1 MTDLPPAAILGSSR
15 PIRASVR
22 GQGEEIVIGLVNN
35 MSGAAFQMAERQFSD
50 LVTAAAQGAPFRLKT
65 FSLIEPP
72 CTANGENGRFGSCVP
87 VSELWNSRLD
97 GLIVTG
103 AEPKA
108 ASLPEEPFWPFL
120 SRLVD
125 WAEENTVS
133 TIWSCLAAHAAVYH
147 LDGIA
152 RRGRTEKLFGLFEC
166 VNLASD
172 PILEGLPPSWTVPH
186 SRFNDLPE
194 ASLAARGYRILSRS
208 DATGA
213 DLFVK
218 QGRALHVFLQ
228 GHPEYDAEALLR
240 EYRRDIRR
248 YLTGESERYPEPPAG
263 CFAPDMLE
271 TLSAFRL
278 RAVEDR
284 RPDLF
289 AELPPVALM
298 WGGQAGWRPV
308 AQTFYRNWFDLLAQK
323 AHAEI
328 AASEFGGD
336 APSYGQEGLSEPR

>member
-1 MTDLPPAAILGSSR
+1 MTKLPPAAVMGSQHS
-15 PIRASVR
+15 IGASAR
-22 GQGEEIVIGLVNN
+22 GRGEEIVIGLVNN
-35 MSGAAFQMAERQFSD
+35 MSGAAFQTAERQFSD
-50 LVTAAAQGAPFRLKT
+50 LVTGAARGAPFRLKT

-72 CTANGENGRFGSCVP
+72 CAANGEDGRFGGCVP
-87 VSELWNSRLD
+87 VSELWTSHLD

-133 TIWSCLAAHAAVYH
+133 NIWSCLAAHAAVYH

-152 RRGRTEKLFGLFEC
+152 RRFRTEKLFGLFEC

-172 PILEGLPPSWTVPH
+172 PILEGLPARWIMPH

-194 ASLAARGYRILSRS
+194 APLAARGYRILSRS
-208 DATGA
+208 AVAGA
-213 DLFVK
+213 DAFVK
-218 QGRALHVFLQ
+218 QGHSLHVFLQ

-248 YLTGESERYPEPPAG
+248 YLTAESERYPKPPAG
-263 CFAPDMLE
+263 CFTPDVLE
-271 TLSAFRL
+271 SLSAFRQ
-278 RAVEDR
+278 RALDDR

-289 AELPPVALM
+289 AELPAAALM
-298 WGGQAGWRPV
+298 WGGQAQWRPV

-323 AHAEI
+323 ARSEI
-328 AASEFGGD
+328 EASDFGGD
-336 APSYGQEGLSEPR
+336 APDYGREDLSERG

>member
-1 MTDLPPAAILGSSR
+1 MTELPPAAVLGPQHAIR
-15 PIRASVR
+15 PSAR
-22 GQGEEIVIGLVNN
+22 GRDEEIVIGLVNN

-50 LVTAAAQGAPFRLKT
+50 LVAGAAQGAPVRMKT

-72 CTANGENGRFGSCVP
+72 RAADGEKSRFGSCVP

-166 VNLASD
+166 ANLASD
-172 PILEGLPPSWTVPH
+172 PILAGLPARWIVPH

-208 DATGA
+208 DTAGA
-213 DLFVK
+213 DVFVK
-218 QGRALHVFLQ
+218 QGHALHVFLQ

-240 EYRRDIRR
+240 EFRRDIRR
-248 YLTGESERYPEPPAG
+248 YLAGESERYPEPPAG
-263 CFAPDMLE
+263 CFAPEMLE
-271 TLSAFRL
+271 SLSAFRS
-278 RAVEDR
+278 RAQEDR

-298 WGGQAGWRPV
+298 WGGQAQWRPV
-308 AQTFYRNWFDLLAQK
+308 AQTFYRNWFTVLAQN

-328 AASEFGGD
+328 AAPDFGGD
-336 APSYGQEGLSEPR
+336 ASGYGQQGLSEPG

>member
-1 MTDLPPAAILGSSR
+1 MRELPPTAILGSPHAIR
-15 PIRASVR
+15 PSGR

-35 MSGAAFQMAERQFSD
+35 MSGAAFQMAERQFSN
-50 LVTAAAQGAPFRLKT
+50 LVTGAAQGAQIRLKT

-72 CTANGENGRFGSCVP
+72 HAANGEDGGFGDCVP
-87 VSELWNSRLD
+87 VSELWTSRLD

-125 WAEENTVS
+125 WAEENTTS

-152 RRGRTEKLFGLFEC
+152 RRGRPEKLFGLFEC
-166 VNLASD
+166 TNLAAD
-172 PILEGLPPSWTVPH
+172 PIFEGLPSRWTVPH

-213 DLFVK
+213 DVFVK
-218 QGRALHVFLQ
+218 QGHALHVFLQ

-248 YLTGESERYPEPPAG
+248 YLAGESERYPDPPAG
-263 CFAPDMLE
+263 CFDSDRLE
-271 TLSAFRL
+271 TLSTFRL
-278 RAVEDR
+278 RALEDR
-284 RPDLF
+284 RPELF
-289 AELPPVALM
+289 AELPPAALM
-298 WGGQAGWRPV
+298 WGGQAEWRPV
-308 AQTFYRNWFDLLAQK
+308 AQTFYHNWFNLLAQR
-323 AHAEI
+323 ARLEI
-328 AASEFGGD
+328 EAPDFGRD
-336 APSYGQEGLSEPR
+336 APDYGREGFSEPG

>member
-1 MTDLPPAAILGSSR
+1 MTELPPAAILGSSR
-15 PIRASVR
+15 PIRPSAP
-22 GQGEEIVIGLVNN
+22 GQGEEIVVGLVNN

-72 CTANGENGRFGSCVP
+72 RAANGENGRFGSCVP
-87 VSELWNSRLD
+87 VSELWASRLD

-108 ASLPEEPFWPFL
+108 SSLPEEPFWPFL
-120 SRLVD
+120 SRLAD
-125 WAEENTVS
+125 WAEENTTS

-147 LDGIA
+147 LDGVA
-152 RRGRTEKLFGLFEC
+152 RRGRPEKLFGLFEC
-166 VNLASD
+166 INLASD
-172 PILEGLPPSWTVPH
+172 PIFDGLPPNWAVPH

-208 DATGA
+208 DAAGA
-213 DLFVK
+213 DAFVK
-218 QGRALHVFLQ
+218 QGHSLHVFLQ

-248 YLTGESERYPEPPAG
+248 YLAAESERYPEPPAG
-263 CFAPDMLE
+263 CFSADMLE

-278 RAVEDR
+278 RALEDR
-284 RPDLF
+284 RPGLF
-289 AELPPVALM
+289 TELPPAALI
-298 WGGQAGWRPV
+298 WGGQALWRPV
-308 AQTFYRNWFDLLAQK
+308 AQRFYRNWFDLLAQK
-323 AHAEI
+323 ARTQTQAPD
-328 AASEFGGD
+328 FDGD
-336 APSYGQEGLSEPR
+336 TPDYGREGLAEQG